1 MIEQNE
7 YFLAVE
13 KKDRTCKHL
22 CYLKSPVGSNK
33 CKEFLS
39 EREGKEKKTTLGKR
53 RRMSFVWQT
62 QVNESEAMLLGSPMT
77 APVNLHLCG

>member
-39 EREGKEKKTTLGKR
+39 EREGKEKKNNTWKKKTDEFCVTDAG
-53 RRMSFVWQT
+53 
-62 QVNESEAMLLGSPMT
+62 
-77 APVNLHLCG
+77 